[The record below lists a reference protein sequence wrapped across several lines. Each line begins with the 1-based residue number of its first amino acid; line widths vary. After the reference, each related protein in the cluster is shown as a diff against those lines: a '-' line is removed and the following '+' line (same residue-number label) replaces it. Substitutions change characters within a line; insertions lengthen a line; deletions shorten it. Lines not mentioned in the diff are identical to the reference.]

1 MCPAPCLRRFD
12 RSRSHYSLGPRV
24 CAGGPRLEG
33 KCRRND
39 CRNVSFVLSGRL
51 SRYTGDPVRSR
62 RSIPWLYKNQFN
74 GADRLQA
81 YHQASVK
88 LEWSFRM
95 SDTSYGGR
103 YLRSYGGRY
112 LRDAG
117 LADANERPVSL
128 VRIVVLVA
136 VALPV
141 FGGFYYALLD
151 YLLFG

>member
-1 MCPAPCLRRFD
+1 MRQACRAAPFMTPA
-12 RSRSHYSLGPRV
+12 
-24 CAGGPRLEG
+24 RL
-33 KCRRND
+33 
-39 CRNVSFVLSGRL
+39 
-51 SRYTGDPVRSR
+51 
-62 RSIPWLYKNQFN
+62 LYKNQFN
-74 GADRLQA
+74 GAERLQG

-95 SDTSYGGR
+95 SDTSYG
-103 YLRSYGGRY
+103 SRY

-117 LADANERPVSL
+117 LADANEQPVSL

-141 FGGFYYALLD
+141 FGGFYYAILD